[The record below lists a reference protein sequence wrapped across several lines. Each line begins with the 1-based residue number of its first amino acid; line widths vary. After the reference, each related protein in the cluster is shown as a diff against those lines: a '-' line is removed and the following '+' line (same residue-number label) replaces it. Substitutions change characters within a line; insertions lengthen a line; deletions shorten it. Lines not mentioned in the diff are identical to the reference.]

1 MMWTSTIFQ
10 FYQNLSINI
19 LAYILRLQLLRVW
32 TDDALIL
39 SIFKILKIHCNYFWL
54 DLLNKC
60 TAVYLEIS
68 FSKTLYH
75 IETSQLIFKANWL
88 VSECYQ
94 FLLKG
99 ISEQNLVPRPLV
111 NPPEVLRLCIRSCS
125 IKRSGKRPP
134 QKRSSL

>member
-1 MMWTSTIFQ
+1 MMLWFCQ
-10 FYQNLSINI
+10 FSRFWR
-19 LAYILRLQLLRVW
+19 YIVTFR
-32 TDDALIL
+32 
-39 SIFKILKIHCNYFWL
+39 L
-54 DLLNKC
+54 DLLDKC

-68 FSKTLYH
+68 FSKTSYH
-75 IETSQLIFKANWL
+75 IETSQLIFKANWV

-99 ISEQNLVPRPLV
+99 ISEQDLVPRPLV

-134 QKRSSL
+134 QKRSSLWVTWSAFMKCLCKPEWITWIWDTVWRCKYTDLW